1 MARIERQHKQ
11 TQGTKERV
19 RLEGIWSGAGS
30 WELLN
35 AWLRDKA
42 LDVMSIRDQGC
53 RIRPHCPTPQGPIL
67 TYQGWASFFFSVLSG
82 QPMNILG
89 FAGHIVFVE
98 TTQFCLRSSREGTDN
113 T

>member
-19 RLEGIWSGAGS
+19 RLAGIWSGAGL

-53 RIRPHCPTPQGPIL
+53 RIRPHCPTLQGPIL
-67 TYQGWASFFFSVLSG
+67 TYRGWASFFFFLFYLAS
-82 QPMNILG
+82 P
-89 FAGHIVFVE
+89 
-98 TTQFCLRSSREGTDN
+98 
-113 T
+113 